1 MVARWIA
8 WRIIREIL
16 RDRRTLAF
24 FFLVPLLVMSL
35 IYYALQEDETAR
47 LGVVSR
53 GVMRLFEADLMLTL
67 EEEDIELVSLD
78 IPDEEIDPERLE
90 QMIKMGFKEGFT
102 AALQQLEAVL

>member
-1 MVARWIA
+1 MVTHWIS
-8 WRIIREIL
+8 WRIIREIM

-53 GVMRLFEADLMLTL
+53 GVMRLFEADLMMTL

-78 IPDEEIDPERLE
+78 IPDEEVDPELLE
-90 QMIKMGFKEGFT
+90 KLIWEIGRASCRER
-102 AALQQLEAVL
+102 V